1 MCPVMPAQAR
11 SVMPAHAG
19 IPSCLVAGRWIPACA
34 GMTLLLAAGMTLLLA
49 VRLAEG
55 ASPAPVNPYLAPSN
69 YPLPH
74 HSSSQQD
81 STPVAGPR
89 GRTRA
94 LAPGEIE
101 YVHLGAAHFGA
112 FTSGPYP
119 DGRRVL
125 WSNGVNGVYKVD
137 HDSFKVLAHL
147 PGAAAIPGDDAQRAE
162 AAIAAFDADN
172 DGFDAVLRAF
182 RAASVLR
189 DLSGVYTM
197 VDRDNRFYVGEKSG
211 AILAYGDV
219 VSGKADSPIELKGR
233 YAFPAEVTGP
243 LMGIN
248 MTFDGW
254 IVCATE
260 HGYVVLVSRD
270 LRRSHVVRLRH
281 AEGARHES
289 SRPGYGW
296 VRNSFAVDA
305 GGGIFV
311 ASRDHMHKVVWTG
324 QRLSLDE
331 ADGAWT
337 EPYPNSTGEGT
348 GSTPALMGFG
358 DEDRLVVI
366 TDGDVLMNVVL
377 MWRDRIPDGWQALPG
392 ESRRVAGRLP
402 VRMGKLDLKAI
413 QSEQAVVVAGYGALV
428 VNNQPRNEPW
438 YLPER
443 ANRLLISF
451 LGSNPRHQPFGV
463 QKFVWDPQARRLR
476 EAWVNESVSSPNC
489 VPMVSTGSNLAYL
502 VGARDNRWTLEALDW
517 DSGASAFHYVIGG
530 QRYNSLFAGT
540 LIDQG
545 GRVMY
550 GTSFG
555 RVRLAPVAP

>member
-1 MCPVMPAQAR
+1 MLKNWMPAF
-11 SVMPAHAG
+11 
-19 IPSCLVAGRWIPACA
+19 A
-34 GMTLLLAAGMTLLLA
+34 GMTLWFAAVAA
-49 VRLAEG
+49 VA
-55 ASPAPVNPYLAPSN
+55 ATPAPVNPYLAASN

-74 HSSSQQD
+74 RSSSQQD
-81 STPVAGPR
+81 STPIPGPR
-89 GRTRA
+89 DTTRA
-94 LAPGEIE
+94 LRPDEID

-112 FTSGPYP
+112 FTSGAYP

-125 WSNGVNGVYKVD
+125 WSNGVNGIYKVD

-147 PGAAAIPGDDAQRAE
+147 PGAVPVPADDEARAD
-162 AAIAAFDADN
+162 AVIA
-172 DGFDAVLRAF
+172 GFDESNAGVFALVRAF

-211 AILAYGDV
+211 AILAYGDREP
-219 VSGKADSPIELKGR
+219 GRAESPIELKGR
-233 YAFPAEVTGP
+233 YEFPPEVTGP

-270 LRRSHVVRLRH
+270 LQRSHVIRLRH
-281 AEGARHES
+281 AQDARHDN

-296 VRNSFAVDA
+296 VRNSFAVDEA
-305 GGGIFV
+305 GGIYV
-311 ASRDHMHKVVWTG
+311 ASRDHLHKVVWTG
-324 QRLSLDE
+324 ARLSLDE

-348 GSTPALMGFG
+348 GSTPSLMGFG

-366 TDGDVLMNVVL
+366 TDGDVLMNVTV
-377 MWRDRIPDGWQALPG
+377 MWRDEIPPG
-392 ESRRVAGRLP
+392 SRRIAGRLP
-402 VRMGKLDLKAI
+402 ARMGKLDLKAI

-428 VNNQPRNEPW
+428 VNNQPRHAPW

-443 ANRLLISF
+443 ANRLLISY
-451 LGSNPRHQPFGV
+451 LGSHPDYQPFGV
-463 QKFVWDPQARRLR
+463 QKFEWDPQARQLR

-502 VGARDNRWTLEALDW
+502 IGARDNRWTLEALDW
-517 DSGASAFHYVIGG
+517 ATGASAFHYVIGG

-540 LIDQG
+540 LIDEA

-555 RVRLAPVAP
+555 RVRLNPGTGK